1 MDAPAGQPS
10 PRAEAVADR
19 LRGGERLLDLG
30 AGRGGL
36 GALVRGR
43 FHHIVALELAFRP
56 LPSARSHGSLP
67 VQADFSEAPL
77 PLADGSFE
85 AVACLSALQ
94 YADDPRTVLAE
105 CRRVLKPGGQ
115 LALILPNMRTL
126 VRLFKLAV
134 LGRFPMV
141 SQDIGYDGGTR
152 HYFCARDVFD
162 LLALAG
168 FRVRWRGG
176 LLPRPALASLL
187 PDRPALLRRFKAE
200 FFYAEMILIAEKV
213 S

>member
-1 MDAPAGQPS
+1 MGAPSGQPS
-10 PRAEAVADR
+10 PRAEAIAGR
-19 LRGGERLLDLG
+19 LSGGERLLDLG
-30 AGRGGL
+30 AGQGGL
-36 GALVRGR
+36 GALVHDKFRR
-43 FHHIVALELAFRP
+43 TVALELAFRP

-77 PLADGSFE
+77 PLADESFQ

-94 YADDPRTVLAE
+94 YADDPRVVLAE

-126 VRLFKLAV
+126 VRILKLAV
-134 LGRFPMV
+134 AGRFPQV

-152 HYFCARDVFD
+152 HYFCGRDVAD

-168 FRVRWRGG
+168 FRVRWHGG

-200 FFYAEMILIAEKV
+200 FFCAEMIVLAEKV
-213 S
+213 R